1 VRTRLRIR
9 KALRKPSLPASIALF
24 GIVLLFSGCA
34 IGPRYQ
40 RPPVT
45 APDQARGQVASV
57 QAASF
62 ADQPWWEVFGDD
74 SLKALIAEALRNNY
88 DVRTAAWR
96 VEEFRARAG
105 IVRSELYPQATYS
118 GQWSRTRYSDF
129 QSGVT
134 NTAPINLHDV
144 NLGLSWEIDLWGRV
158 RRLSESALAQYL
170 STEEARR
177 GVLLSVVSQVAE
189 SYFEL
194 RALDE
199 RLAIAQR
206 TTEAF
211 QGTYDL
217 FDRQLTGGIASQLEL
232 SRAEAALGTAAAA
245 IPDLERQIVAQ
256 ENLLSFLVGRN
267 PGPIPRGAA
276 LNEQSLPPDV
286 PSGLPSA
293 LLERR
298 PDLREAEQQLVS
310 ANAEVGAAMASFF
323 PTISLTAAFGGLAPE
338 VSQLFQS
345 GKTWSVTAGLAGPLF
360 QGFRLKNQYD
370 ADVALFEQAKLHY
383 ESAVTNAFSEVSTTL
398 VAHQK
403 LAEVETQQ
411 ARSVAAYRQA
421 VQISNVRYIAGLSSY
436 VEVLDAQQ
444 QLFPAENALA
454 QTRFARL
461 ANLVALY
468 RALGGGWN
476 VQDPGWLGPAA
487 DASPSVT
494 PTPPASSPASPTPTP
509 APAQ

>member
-1 VRTRLRIR
+1 MKRLLCIP
-9 KALRKPSLPASIALF
+9 LVV
-24 GIVLLFSGCA
+24 VLAGCA
-34 IGPRYQ
+34 VGPNYQ

-45 APDQARGQVASV
+45 APTEVRGQVGAPAD
-57 QAASF
+57 AASL
-62 ADQPWWEVFGDD
+62 ADQPWWEVFRDD
-74 SLKALIAEALRNNY
+74 ALRSLVEEALRNNY

-105 IVRSELYPQATYS
+105 IARSEFFPQIGYQ
-118 GQWSRTRYSDF
+118 GQWSRSRTPAFDINGNLVS
-129 QSGVT
+129 
-134 NTAPINLHDV
+134 APIGLYDV

-158 RRLSESALAQYL
+158 RRLSEGALARYL
-170 STEEARR
+170 STEDARR
-177 GVLLSVVSQVAE
+177 GVLLSVVSQVAQG
-189 SYFEL
+189 YFEL
-194 RALDE
+194 GSLDE
-199 RLAIAQR
+199 RLAIAKR

-267 PGPIPRGAA
+267 PGPIPRGVK
-276 LNEQSLPPDV
+276 LTEQVVPPEV
-286 PSGLPSA
+286 PPGLPSA

-298 PDLREAEQQLVS
+298 PDVREAEQQLVA
-310 ANAEVGAAMASFF
+310 ANADVGVDVANFF

-338 VSQLFQS
+338 VSQLFQA
-345 GKTWSVTAGLAGPLF
+345 GKSWSVGAGLMGPLF
-360 QGFRLKNQYD
+360 QGFRLKSQYG
-370 ADVALFEQAKLHY
+370 ADVALFEQAKLRY
-383 ESAVTNAFSEVSTTL
+383 VSAVTNAFSEVSTTL

-461 ANLVALY
+461 ANVVALY

-476 VQDPGWLGPAA
+476 LDNPAWLPPAGIVPASVPPAPAA
-487 DASPSVT
+487 
-494 PTPPASSPASPTPTP
+494 TP
-509 APAQ
+509 APAPLAPLSSSPAPVPTPGP